1 MKKPRQADTILT
13 HGGRDTDASKG
24 AVNIPPF
31 RASTV
36 LFDSTKAVLDWD
48 PGFRQF
54 RYGRFGTPTTAA
66 LEDLYAELEG
76 ADRAVAASCG
86 MSAISM
92 AVSAFVGAGDHML
105 VTHGAYDP
113 GVRFCTNYLTRFG
126 VETETFEPDIGAG
139 IGELLRP
146 NTRMV
151 YLESPSS
158 MTFEVQD
165 VPKIVETVKRYSET
179 NGCRILTMLDNT
191 WATPLNFRPIEHG
204 VDIVVQAATK
214 YIVGHADAMLG
225 IVACSDADF
234 MPIKSTAISLGINA
248 GSEEIYLGLRG
259 LRTLSVRMERHFANA
274 MKIAEWLQQREEVAR
289 VLFPPLPGA
298 PGHELWKRD
307 FNGGSSLMGIVL
319 KPGYSR
325 DAANAMLDGME
336 LFGMGFSWGGFE
348 SLLISGQQ
356 QRGRNSGK
364 FAGDGP
370 MLRLYAGLENVDD
383 LIADLDKGFGRLNA
397 AAS

>member
-1 MKKPRQADTILT
+1 MKKSRQADTILT
-13 HGGRDTDASKG
+13 HGGRDNDASKG

-36 LFDSTKAVLDWD
+36 LFDDTRAVLDWD
-48 PGFRQF
+48 ASFRQF
-54 RYGRFGTPTTAA
+54 RYGRFGTPTSTA

-76 ADRAVAASCG
+76 ADRAIAASCG

-113 GVRFCTNYLTRFG
+113 GVRFCTSYLNRFG
-126 VETETFEPDIGAG
+126 VEAETFEPEIGAD
-139 IGELLRP
+139 IEQLLRP

-158 MTFEVQD
+158 MTFEIQD
-165 VPKIVETVKRYSET
+165 VPAIVDAVKRYSES
-179 NGCRILTMLDNT
+179 NGRRILTMLDNT
-191 WATPLNFRPIEHG
+191 WATPLNFRPIDHG
-204 VDIVVQAATK
+204 IDIVVQAATK

-225 IVACSDADF
+225 IVACSNEDF

-248 GSEEIYLGLRG
+248 GSEEIWLGLRG
-259 LRTLSVRMERHFANA
+259 LRTLSVRMERHFASA
-274 MKIAEWLQQREEVAR
+274 MKIAEWLQQRHEVAK

-307 FNGGSSLMGIVL
+307 FSGGSSLMGIVL
-319 KPGYSR
+319 KAGYSR

-336 LFGMGFSWGGFE
+336 LFGMGFSWGGYE
-348 SLLISGQQ
+348 SLLISGHE
-356 QRGRNSGK
+356 QRGRDSGK
-364 FAGDGP
+364 FSGDGP
-370 MLRLYAGLENVDD
+370 IMRLYAGLENADD
-383 LIADLDKGFGRLNA
+383 LIADLDAGFGRLNA
-397 AAS
+397 VAS